1 MISGPAGAGGQAGAG
16 VVLALMAWGNGHLVR
31 EPKLMHHTCG
41 ADLRAVTI
49 CADCGEEVRAAEVTA
64 PWRNPAH

>member
-1 MISGPAGAGGQAGAG
+1 